1 MLLFEIQIQTES
13 SNPCYCLCI
22 CRFRIIAIYTIIF
35 CFSGWIQIFQLYRH
49 IIVIRFASIDY
60 THTEYIHDLYRL
72 ESGWCSTYDDTQE
85 VNYANFNEFAPLF
98 SRDTRMSIQSYLI
111 HATPRSTVHSFD
123 LQVPSEQRLCIL
135 FFSPRKIEFSWL
147 FYHALLFNC
156 KFCVY
161 TSYELWEKSILL
173 FSYSIAFGSG
183 HWLCIFRWNNRRDSL
198 VECPTGWSGSNW
210 TRNTFVFRIISSS
223 AG

>member
-35 CFSGWIQIFQLYRH
+35 CFSGWIQIFQLYGH
-49 IIVIRFASIDY
+49 IIVIRFACIDY

-135 FFSPRKIEFSWL
+135 FFSSSFRGKLNFHDYSTMRCFSIVS
-147 FYHALLFNC
+147 FVFIQ
-156 KFCVY
+156 VM
-161 TSYELWEKSILL
+161 SYEKNQFYCFHTQSRSGLVIGYV
-173 FSYSIAFGSG
+173 YSDEITEGT
-183 HWLCIFRWNNRRDSL
+183 H
-198 VECPTGWSGSNW
+198 
-210 TRNTFVFRIISSS
+210 
-223 AG
+223 